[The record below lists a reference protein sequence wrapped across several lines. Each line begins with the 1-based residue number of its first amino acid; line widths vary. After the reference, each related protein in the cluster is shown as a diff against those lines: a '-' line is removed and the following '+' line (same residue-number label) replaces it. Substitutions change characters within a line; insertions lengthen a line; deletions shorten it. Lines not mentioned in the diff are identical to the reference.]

1 MKTRIVKRLE
11 KIHNLPTL
19 PEVIYKLGEEI
30 RDPKS
35 DARRVAA
42 LIEDDPSMMARILKV
57 VNSAFYSGI
66 EPITSVQQAVSR
78 MGFDAVKNIA
88 LSTSVFTTFS
98 KSVEVGFD
106 RKEFWRHCVCTGIA
120 ADIVYNRVKQKI
132 SKRYTPDLL
141 HLVGLLH
148 DIGKIIFEQFF
159 HDEFRISLYES
170 VKRKIPLFHIELEC
184 IGSDHAQVG
193 AWLGK
198 KWKLSE
204 EVIEVIRWHHEPDN
218 ATEQYRD
225 LVILCHM
232 ANYICNVEKIGNS
245 GDETAPAFFQSI
257 WKRMDLE
264 AADIPLMIEKVKEEF
279 EKSEILLTF
288 I

>member
-1 MKTRIVKRLE
+1 MKTRIVRRLE

-19 PEVIYKLGEEI
+19 PAVIEKLGEEI
-30 RDPKS
+30 RNPKS

-57 VNSAFYSGI
+57 VNSAFYGGI
-66 EPITSVQQAVSR
+66 EPITSVQHAVSR
-78 MGFDAVKNIA
+78 MGFNAVNNIA
-88 LSTSVFTTFS
+88 LSTSVFATFD
-98 KSVEVGFD
+98 KSGEAGFD

-120 ADIVYNRVKQKI
+120 ANVVYNRVRQSI
-132 SKRYTPDLL
+132 SKRYTVDLL
-141 HLVGLLH
+141 HLSGLLH

-159 HDEFRISLYES
+159 HDEFRISLRES
-170 VKRKIPLFHIELEC
+170 AKRKIPLFHIELEC

-198 KWKLSE
+198 KWKLSR
-204 EVIEVIRWHHEPDN
+204 EVIEVVRWHHEPDN

-225 LVILCHM
+225 LAMICHM

-245 GDETAPAFFQSI
+245 GDETAPAFFHSV
-257 WKRMDLE
+257 WKRMGLE
-264 AADIPLMIEKVKEEF
+264 AADIPPIIEKVREES
-279 EKSEILLTF
+279 EKSEILLAF
-288 I
+288 V

>member
-1 MKTRIVKRLE
+1 MKTHIVKRLE
-11 KIHNLPTL
+11 KIRNLPTL
-19 PEVIYKLGEEI
+19 PEVIHKLGEEI

-66 EPITSVQQAVSR
+66 EPITSVQQAVTR
-78 MGFDAVKNIA
+78 MGFNAINNIA
-88 LSTSVFTTFS
+88 LSTSVFATFD

-120 ADIVYNRVKQKI
+120 ANIVYNRVKQNI
-132 SKRYTPDLL
+132 SKYYTLDLL
-141 HLVGLLH
+141 HLLGLLH
-148 DIGKIIFEQFF
+148 DTGKIIFEQFF
-159 HDEFRISLYES
+159 HDEFRISLRES
-170 VKRKIPLFHIELEC
+170 AKRKIPLFHIELEC

-198 KWKLSE
+198 KWRLSE

-225 LVILCHM
+225 LVMLCHM
-232 ANYICNVEKIGNS
+232 ANYVCNVKKIGNS
-245 GDETAPAFFQSI
+245 GDETAPAFFHSV
-257 WKRMDLE
+257 WKRMGLE
-264 AADIPLMIEKVKEEF
+264 ASDIPPMIEKVKEES